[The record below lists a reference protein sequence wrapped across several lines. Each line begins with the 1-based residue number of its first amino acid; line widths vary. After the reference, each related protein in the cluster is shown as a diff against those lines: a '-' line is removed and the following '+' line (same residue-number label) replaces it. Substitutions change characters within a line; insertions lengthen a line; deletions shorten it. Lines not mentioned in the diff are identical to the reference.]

1 MFLRSR
7 KPVYSISLFAW
18 FTGTP
23 EKIPTRIGRRIM
35 STFIVPNSNPQL
47 PVSLPPD
54 LSRDQLLAFPAF
66 KIWLSTLQ
74 HSLSRQADPSHE
86 FHAAPYI
93 LRHIRVQAV
102 DFFGGDRLGFVKL
115 KVDVSNDHD
124 EKLPG
129 SVFLR
134 GGSVG
139 MLLILQP
146 NDVPQSSEAE
156 KSAILTIQPRIPA
169 GSLAFPEIPAGMLDD
184 SGAFAGG
191 AAKEIQ
197 EETGLIIPQDELVD
211 LTALANSLQKGER
224 KQADEDE
231 DEDDG
236 IGLGRKKDSTND
248 NGERLQPGV
257 YPSPG
262 GCDEFIPL
270 FLCQK
275 RMARREIEELQ
286 GKLTGLRK
294 EGEKITLK
302 VVKLEDVWKEAWRD
316 GKTLAAWA
324 LYQGLK
330 GEGVL

>member
-1 MFLRSR
+1 
-7 KPVYSISLFAW
+7 
-18 FTGTP
+18 
-23 EKIPTRIGRRIM
+23 M
-35 STFIVPNSNPQL
+35 STFIIPNSTPQV
-47 PVSLPPD
+47 PVSLTPD
-54 LSRDQLLAFPAF
+54 LSQDQLLAFPAF

-74 HSLSRQADPSHE
+74 HSLSRQADQSHE

-93 LRHIRVQAV
+93 LRYIHIQAV
-102 DFFGGDRLGFVKL
+102 DFFGGNHLGFVKL
-115 KVDVSNDHD
+115 KADVSNDHD

-146 NDVPQSSEAE
+146 SDIPQTSEAD
-156 KSAILTIQPRIPA
+156 KHVILTIQPRIPA
-169 GSLAFPEIPAGMLDD
+169 GSLAFPEIPAGMLGD
-184 SGAFAGG
+184 SGTFAGR
-191 AAKEIQ
+191 AAKEIE
-197 EETGLIIPQDELVD
+197 EETGLIIPQDELID
-211 LTALANSLQKGER
+211 LTALANSLPKRGR
-224 KQADEDE
+224 KQQGGEE
-231 DEDDG
+231 GGRE
-236 IGLGRKKDSTND
+236 GRKYS
-248 NGERLQPGV
+248 NGDGDRERLQTGV

-275 RMARREIEELQ
+275 RMARKEIEELQ

-294 EGEKITLK
+294 DGEKISLK
-302 VVKLEDVWKEAWRD
+302 VVRLEEVWREAWRD

-330 GEGVL
+330 GEGLL